1 MKQFMPELND
11 HSDRLMQMQAEAAKV
26 EKTTYQKQLTK
37 EEIEDRSAD
46 HVEAAIKLEILEDE
60 LKEIKDSYAA
70 KMKPIKDAQKI
81 RLQELKTRQT
91 TVEGTLYHIPV
102 VEENEMQTFDE
113 KGEWVAG
120 RRLRPEEKVGNVFTM
135 AKASNQ

>member
-1 MKQFMPELND
+1 MKQFMPELAD
-11 HSDRLMQMQAEAAKV
+11 HSDRLMQMQTLAAKV

-60 LKEIKDSYAA
+60 LKEIKDTFAT
-70 KMKPIKDAQKI
+70 KMKPLKDAQKI

-91 TVEGTLYHIPV
+91 TVDGILYHIPV
-102 VEENEMQTFDE
+102 TEENEMQTFDE

-120 RRLRPEEKVGNVFTM
+120 RRLRPEEKVANVFTM
-135 AKASNQ
+135 AKTAN